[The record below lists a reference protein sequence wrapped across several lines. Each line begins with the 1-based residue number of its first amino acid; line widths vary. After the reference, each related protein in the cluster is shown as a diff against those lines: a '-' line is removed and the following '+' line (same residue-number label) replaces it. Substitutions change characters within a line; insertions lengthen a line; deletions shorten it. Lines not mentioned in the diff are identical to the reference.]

1 MVVTDKMID
10 SLNLTWYERTLGKL
24 VLVDKISMR
33 YISREADI
41 SYYSIRKTL
50 LKVKSELW

>member
-33 YISREADI
+33 YISRESDI

>member
-1 MVVTDKMID
+1 MVVTDEMID
-10 SLNLTWYERTLGKL
+10 NLNLSWYCRTLGKL

-41 SYYSIRKTL
+41 SYYSIRKSVN
-50 LKVKSELW
+50 KVKAELW

>member
-1 MVVTDKMID
+1 MVVTDEMID

-50 LKVKSELW
+50 HKVKNELW